1 MEILGL
7 MAAVFIALQ
16 TVTYIP
22 KVSVSAEIKHHE
34 VVEEV
39 SAPKYSTDRTQPTVE
54 IKEST
59 D

>member
-22 KVSVSAEIKHHE
+22 KLSVSAEIEHHE
-34 VVEEV
+34 VVD
-39 SAPKYSTDRTQPTVE
+39 APKYSTDRTQRTFE
-54 IKEST
+54 IEEST
-59 D
+59 E

>member
-1 MEILGL
+1 MEIIGL
-7 MAAVFIALQ
+7 IAAVFIALQ

-22 KVSVSAEIKHHE
+22 KLSVSAEIEHHE

-39 SAPKYSTDRTQPTVE
+39 KTSNH
-54 IKEST
+54 IMEST

>member
-1 MEILGL
+1 MEIIGL

-34 VVEEV
+34 VVD
-39 SAPKYSTDRTQPTVE
+39 APKYSTDRTQRTFE

-59 D
+59 E

>member
-1 MEILGL
+1 MEIIGL

-34 VVEEV
+34 VVEEEET
-39 SAPKYSTDRTQPTVE
+39 SKH
-54 IKEST
+54 IIEST
-59 D
+59 E